1 MTCTDHSLEN
11 PSTDTWAA
19 LDHVLITTALSEAFS
34 FSGSI
39 FQQMINTRH
48 LPSYGVLS
56 CQYPERSPPVAEP
69 KLDYSNTKSFYHALE
84 ADLLSLT
91 NNQMPDPPSPEY
103 PPSLFVV
110 AYTDGSCPNNKIVSP
125 DNPAGW
131 GFAAMSSDTPAE
143 PTQKTCWEVSYGPV
157 KTTPTD
163 ITILPEVW
171 DSNNTGELKALI
183 ELFDYLL
190 YYANLP
196 PRSDITIY
204 TDSEY
209 AMRLILGD
217 SLPNTHHQLVTLA
230 QQYYTALRTLHHVT
244 LSKVAGHSGI
254 IGNELADSLA
264 KKGVKEYGSL
274 GRFSGPRT
282 AALSLPDIGYNTD
295 QWLSLS
301 PDEQN
306 LRLLD
311 MIRKHIPLIP
321 TLPVSAKRPWI
332 SPSTLD
338 RIYHL
343 FSGSYRPH
351 DC

>member
-1 MTCTDHSLEN
+1 
-11 PSTDTWAA
+11 
-19 LDHVLITTALSEAFS
+19 
-34 FSGSI
+34 
-39 FQQMINTRH
+39 MINTRH

-56 CQYPERSPPVAEP
+56 CQYPEHSPPVAEP

-91 NNQMPDPPSPEY
+91 NNQMPDPPPPEY
-103 PPSLFVV
+103 PPSFFVV

-143 PTQKTCWEVSYGPV
+143 PTQDTCWEVSYGPV

-171 DSNNTGELKALI
+171 GSNNTGELKARI

-196 PRSDITIY
+196 PCSDITIY

-244 LSKVAGHSGI
+244 LSKALRHNRQRV
-254 IGNELADSLA
+254 
-264 KKGVKEYGSL
+264 
-274 GRFSGPRT
+274 GRFSCQERCQGVWLLGSLLRPPHSRT
-282 AALSLPDIGYNTD
+282 
-295 QWLSLS
+295 
-301 PDEQN
+301 
-306 LRLLD
+306 
-311 MIRKHIPLIP
+311 
-321 TLPVSAKRPWI
+321 
-332 SPSTLD
+332 
-338 RIYHL
+338 
-343 FSGSYRPH
+343 FSS
-351 DC
+351 

>member
-1 MTCTDHSLEN
+1 MRIPVEN
-11 PSTDTWAA
+11 EGDRASAVHYMLYLIASTFIW
-19 LDHVLITTALSEAFS
+19 
-34 FSGSI
+34 
-39 FQQMINTRH
+39 N
-48 LPSYGVLS
+48 
-56 CQYPERSPPVAEP
+56 AEFIC
-69 KLDYSNTKSFYHALE
+69 LASVFEQIKSFYSALE

-91 NNQMPDPPSPEY
+91 NNQMPDPPSPEC
-103 PPSLFVV
+103 PSSFFVV

-143 PTQKTCWEVSYGPV
+143 PTQDTCWEVSYGPV

-171 DSNNTGELKALI
+171 GSNNTGELKALI

-196 PRSDITIY
+196 SRSDVTIY

-230 QQYYTALRTLHHVT
+230 QQYFAALRTLHHVT
-244 LSKVAGHSGI
+244 LSKVAGHSGV

-282 AALSLPDIGYNTD
+282 AALSPPDIGYNTD
-295 QWLSLS
+295 QWLSLYRRTES
-301 PDEQN
+301 PLTGYTPQTHTPHSHAPGFGQKALDFSFYVGIYY
-306 LRLLD
+306 LL
-311 MIRKHIPLIP
+311 
-321 TLPVSAKRPWI
+321 
-332 SPSTLD
+332 
-338 RIYHL
+338 
-343 FSGSYRPH
+343 SGSYGPH
-351 DC
+351 GR